1 MIKELS
7 DFPRLG
13 HRLSVVCQ
21 ILMSLD
27 MNCEI
32 LLKIEVAL
40 LAHILRGLDE
50 IVGFII
56 CHSLV
61 VDAIIVR
68 SQRLPS
74 SPAII
79 GSFLKLNPSI
89 SWTLRTNPLMI

>member
-1 MIKELS
+1 
-7 DFPRLG
+7 
-13 HRLSVVCQ
+13 
-21 ILMSLD
+21 

-50 IVGFII
+50 VVGFIFY
-56 CHSLV
+56 HSLV
-61 VDAIIVR
+61 VDAIIVS

-79 GSFLKLNPSI
+79 GSLLKLNLSI
-89 SWTLRTNPLMI
+89 SWTFKN